1 MPKVYRMP
9 MNTFNAKM
17 RTVIAGDLVQTTP
30 AHPSAE
36 LGTNAAAS
44 AETVEITDIPEGTP
58 LATVA
63 RIWSETCHVGWL
75 GKDPSR
81 LRQTFAWSE
90 IGFGRT
96 ITKPPSRLEGAKPRI
111 DGWS

>member
-1 MPKVYRMP
+1 MTRTP
-9 MNTFNAKM
+9 MNTFNAKIK
-17 RTVIAGDLVQTTP
+17 TVITGDLVQTSP

-36 LGTNAAAS
+36 LGTNASAS

-63 RIWSETCHVGWL
+63 RIWSETCYVGWL
-75 GKDPSR
+75 GKDPSATR
-81 LRQTFAWSE
+81 HRFAWSE

-96 ITKPPSRLEGAKPRI
+96 IANPVSRPEGYSR
-111 DGWS
+111 